1 MPAHGEAFAAF
12 HVCEEPIMLF
22 LGDRKDLCPDLQHYL
37 NSQQYLCNF
46 GVWPPV
52 FSHLEKRY
60 EAAGVP

>member
-46 GVWPPV
+46 GV
-52 FSHLEKRY
+52 
-60 EAAGVP
+60 